1 MNFFFGHAF
10 CFEGSYFPNQGLNSQ
25 APAWKR
31 QVLTPGLPGNF
42 PMISTR
48 KNYFHFLELSKKRWL
63 IFTKQEFIKNKIPAG
78 YTKKDFIGS
87 GGTTSKWSL
96 ITEQMNKPKRIY
108 TRVSPNVS
116 VPTSSCPSHSVGT
129 DLPYAVRICIS
140 LPSNKA
146 GWKCQQINTSRV
158 AFSR

>member
-42 PMISTR
+42 PMISIR

-96 ITEQMNKPKRIY
+96 ITEQMNKPKHIY
-108 TRVSPNVS
+108 AKRLTVNQSILRPLMRGEKKDTSILQSLSGLTP
-116 VPTSSCPSHSVGT
+116 SSCVT
-129 DLPYAVRICIS
+129 VIKYVLLI
-140 LPSNKA
+140 L
-146 GWKCQQINTSRV
+146 NT
-158 AFSR
+158 